1 MPPSCF
7 HSEAAW
13 NTMVYCMLSPRWLNV
28 DVYADIEHSKPQH
41 TRNSSV
47 VAATRKMLWQCLRC
61 RGWFKR
67 KEGGGSLWTLLL
79 HACQILNNVKGIAFV
94 SVSFFCLYSY
104 CSISIFKHYSHKWC
118 CSWQDTLLLKS
129 LTKSTNHQNKIR
141 DRSVVGNDS
150 ISVVLVK
157 RLHFWFSYSW
167 FLDSENNF
175 GLVQFE
181 SPVLTVALV
190 SYSFNY

>member
-1 MPPSCF
+1 MLTQCRCICRYRALKTAAYKKQFCGSC
-7 HSEAAW
+7 HKENAMA
-13 NTMVYCMLSPRWLNV
+13 V
-28 DVYADIEHSKPQH
+28 PQ
-41 TRNSSV
+41 V
-47 VAATRKMLWQCLRC
+47 QGLIQ
-61 RGWFKR
+61 
-67 KEGGGSLWTLLL
+67 KEGGGRVPMNTSPCMPNTE
-79 HACQILNNVKGIAFV
+79 NVKGITFV

-104 CSISIFKHYSHKWC
+104 CSISISKHYSHKWC

-141 DRSVVGNDS
+141 DRSVVGNGS

-181 SPVLTVALV
+181 SPVLTVV
-190 SYSFNY
+190 FS